1 MASIAIIT
9 AHARF
14 PWLRQIPGGESAL
27 EGFRFTIDHV
37 EPDCVALVIYDD
49 PGREFPTNLP
59 ASHRMLIGSEPTG
72 IRRYRAGYTAQ
83 FGTMMGPV
91 RPLSGETFWLERQP
105 ALPWFYGIS
114 FTPNGLV
121 ADFAIEDLRALP
133 MPVKEPRISVVLS
146 RKSQLPKHR
155 ARLAFVEALKA
166 ALGERLLVYGRGF
179 TEISDKRV
187 AIAPYAYHLVL
198 ENNDIPH
205 FWTEKT
211 ADALLGWALPVF
223 SGCANLGTY
232 FPEGSFLPIDLSQPE
247 AAIARIT
254 ALLDEHPYPRH
265 VPAIRAARER
275 LMGEH
280 NLFPLLAAWARTLP
294 PPRPQATDN
303 IRPSRAFEPF
313 AGVQDAV
320 RSARRRLG
328 LGGKS

>member
-14 PWLRQIPGGESAL
+14 PWLRQVPGEGMPF
-27 EGFRFTIDHV
+27 EGFRFTIDQV
-37 EPDCVALVIYDD
+37 EPDCVALVVYDD
-49 PGREFPTNLP
+49 PGREFPTHLP
-59 ASHRMLIGSEPTG
+59 TSHRMLIGSEPPG

-83 FGTMMGPV
+83 FATMMGPI
-91 RPLSGETFWLERQP
+91 RPLSPGTNWLERQP

-114 FTPNGLV
+114 FTPGGLV
-121 ADFAIEDLRALP
+121 ADLDIGALRALP
-133 MPVKEPRISVVLS
+133 VPAKEPKISVVLS

-166 ALGERLLVYGRGF
+166 ALGDRLLIYGRGF
-179 TEISDKRV
+179 TEISDKRI

-223 SGCANLGTY
+223 SGCANLGSY
-232 FPEGSFLPIDLSQPE
+232 FPEGSFVPMDLAQPK
-247 AAIARIT
+247 AAIAQIT
-254 ALLDEHPYPRH
+254 ALLDAHPYPRH
-265 VPAIRAARER
+265 VPAIGAARER

-280 NLFPLLAAWARTLP
+280 NLFPFLAAWAKTLP
-294 PPRPQATDN
+294 PFRPGARDI
-303 IRPSRAFEPF
+303 IRPARAFEPL
-313 AGVQDAV
+313 AGVQDAL
-320 RSARRRLG
+320 RAARRRFG
-328 LGGKS
+328 LGGKR